1 MKRDT
6 VNYVLVGA
14 VVVLGLVLL
23 LVGLAL
29 ITGRSGASTDYYV
42 YYRNVT
48 GLRYGAPVFYEG
60 YRIGDVGEVEPER
73 SAAGTRYKVT
83 VAVQKD
89 WGIPKD
95 SIASL
100 QSSGLLA
107 DMSIGIREGKSRDML
122 APGAEIK
129 GAENADIF
137 AAVGELAA
145 QVSALTRDQVSPML
159 TLLSQRVDSITGAID
174 TSAPEILAQAQ
185 DLLGK
190 LNGAS
195 SALDELLKPENR
207 AAVAGILG
215 NVHGLSME
223 LRETR
228 KTLDSTVGELA
239 EIARENRGEIRA
251 SVTDLATVMASLSS
265 RMEVITHHLESA
277 TRNLDEFSREIRRN
291 PGQLLRSPEPD
302 DLEENDQ

>member
-1 MKRDT
+1 M
-6 VNYVLVGA
+6 V
-14 VVVLGLVLL
+14 GLVLL

-29 ITGRSGASTDYYV
+29 ITGRSGASTDYTV
-42 YYRNVT
+42 HYRNVT

-60 YRIGDVGEVEPER
+60 YRIGDVGEIEPER
-73 SAAGTRYKVT
+73 GATGTSYKVT
-83 VAVQKD
+83 LAVKKD
-89 WGIPKD
+89 WGIPRD
-95 SIASL
+95 SVARL

-107 DMSIGIREGKSRDML
+107 DMSIGIREGPSRDML

-129 GAENADIF
+129 GEENADIF
-137 AAVGELAA
+137 AAVGELAG
-145 QVSALTRDQVSPML
+145 QVSILTREKITPML
-159 TLLSQRVDSITGAID
+159 VMLSQRVDSITGAID
-174 TSAPEILAQAQ
+174 SNAPGILAQAN
-185 DLLGK
+185 DLLAK

-215 NVHGLSME
+215 NVHGLSAE

-228 KTLDSTVGELA
+228 KTLDDTVGELA
-239 EIARENRGEIRA
+239 DIARENRGEIRA

-302 DLEENDQ
+302 KLEEDEK

>member
-14 VVVLGLVLL
+14 VVVVGLVLL

-29 ITGRSGASTDYYV
+29 ITGRSGASTEYTV
-42 YYRNVT
+42 HYRNVT

-83 VAVQKD
+83 LSVKEG

-95 SIASL
+95 SVASL

-107 DMSIGIREGKSRDML
+107 DMSIGIREGKSREML
-122 APGAEIK
+122 APGSEIK

-137 AAVGELAA
+137 AAVGELAG
-145 QVSALTRDQVSPML
+145 QVSALTRDQIAPML
-159 TLLSQRVDSITGAID
+159 TMLSQRVDSITGAID
-174 TSAPEILAQAQ
+174 TSAPEILAQAN

-228 KTLDSTVGELA
+228 KTLDNTVGELA
-239 EIARENRGEIRA
+239 DIASENRGDIRA

-291 PGQLLRSPEPD
+291 PGQLLRSPQPD
-302 DLEENDQ
+302 NLEEND